1 MKLQLT
7 NQQGTALNKKQLI
20 KRVFFKWGLLIMPAL
35 LGAVLSGVANA
46 TGIEML
52 SSIATAIVA
61 LLYLIILLGN
71 LYSVWTNDNYQTW
84 WDKRSATMMKKL
96 ND

>member
-1 MKLQLT
+1 
-7 NQQGTALNKKQLI
+7 
-20 KRVFFKWGLLIMPAL
+20 MPAVL
-35 LGAVLSGVANA
+35 AAVLSGVAQT

-52 SSIATAIVA
+52 SSIATGIVA

-84 WDKRSATMMKKL
+84 RDKRSSTMMKKL
-96 ND
+96 DD

>member
-1 MKLQLT
+1 
-7 NQQGTALNKKQLI
+7 
-20 KRVFFKWGLLIMPAL
+20 MPAL

-61 LLYLIILLGN
+61 LLYLAILLGN

-84 WDKRSATMMKKL
+84 WDKRSSTMMKKL
-96 ND
+96 DD

>member
-7 NQQGTALNKKQLI
+7 NQQGAALNKKQLI
-20 KRVFFKWGLLIMPAL
+20 KRVFFKWGLLIMPAVL
-35 LGAVLSGVANA
+35 AAVLSGVAQT

-52 SSIATAIVA
+52 SSIATGIVA

-84 WDKRSATMMKKL
+84 RDKRSSTMMKKL
-96 ND
+96 DD

>member
-1 MKLQLT
+1 
-7 NQQGTALNKKQLI
+7 
-20 KRVFFKWGLLIMPAL
+20 MPAL
-35 LGAVLSGVANA
+35 FGAVLSGVAQA

-71 LYSVWTNDNYQTW
+71 LYSVWTSEQYQTW
-84 WDKRSATMMKKL
+84 RDK
-96 ND
+96 

>member
-35 LGAVLSGVANA
+35 LGGALSGVAQT
-46 TGIEML
+46 TGIEVL

-71 LYSVWTNDNYQTW
+71 LYSVWTNEKYQTW
-84 WDKRSATMMKKL
+84 RDKRSSTMMKKL
-96 ND
+96 DD

>member
-20 KRVFFKWGLLIMPAL
+20 KRVFFKWGLLIMPAA
-35 LGAVLSGVANA
+35 LGGVLSGVAQA

-52 SSIATAIVA
+52 SSIATGIVA
-61 LLYLIILLGN
+61 LLYLVILLGN
-71 LYSVWTNDNYQTW
+71 LYSVWTNEKYQTW
-84 WDKRSATMMKKL
+84 RDKRSSTMMKKL
-96 ND
+96 DD

>member
-1 MKLQLT
+1 
-7 NQQGTALNKKQLI
+7 
-20 KRVFFKWGLLIMPAL
+20 MPAL
-35 LGAVLSGVANA
+35 LGAILSGVAQT

-84 WDKRSATMMKKL
+84 RDKRSSTMMKKL
-96 ND
+96 DD